1 MEGFISILIIFL
13 RGNLFLPVTF
23 VQGTICPVY
32 GKSSSKTE
40 YSFPFQTKNFS
51 SEEDYKNGNKNLKAC
66 DCKVDYVITHTCP
79 LNLIPSLGGYH
90 SAMEERQ
97 LQNYLQYVSETVY
110 DSLTRWYFGHWHRD
124 QEFGEKFRVVYL
136 DLVDMETGKKIW

>member
-1 MEGFISILIIFL
+1 MIRSRIIHVL
-13 RGNLFLPVTF
+13 RGEVLCLK
-23 VQGTICPVY
+23 
-32 GKSSSKTE
+32 GKRI
-40 YSFPFQTKNFS
+40 FCFGGAFS
-51 SEEDYKNGNKNLKAC
+51 IDRAYRTLNKSYWKEEVPSEEDYENGNKNLKAC
-66 DCKVDYVITHTCP
+66 DYKVDYVITHTCP

-97 LQNYLQYVSETVY
+97 LQNYLQYVNETVY

>member
-1 MEGFISILIIFL
+1 MQAQEWQLIF
-13 RGNLFLPVTF
+13 RECARQSF
-23 VQGTICPVY
+23 QCR
-32 GKSSSKTE
+32 SSESRCIPHHWE
-40 YSFPFQTKNFS
+40 EEIP
-51 SEEDYKNGNKNLKAC
+51 SEEDYENGNKNLKAC
-66 DCKVDYVITHTCP
+66 DYKVDYVITHTCP

-97 LQNYLQYVSETVY
+97 LQNYLQYVNETVY

>member
-1 MEGFISILIIFL
+1 M
-13 RGNLFLPVTF
+13 
-23 VQGTICPVY
+23 
-32 GKSSSKTE
+32 
-40 YSFPFQTKNFS
+40 
-51 SEEDYKNGNKNLKAC
+51 
-66 DCKVDYVITHTCP
+66 ITHTCP